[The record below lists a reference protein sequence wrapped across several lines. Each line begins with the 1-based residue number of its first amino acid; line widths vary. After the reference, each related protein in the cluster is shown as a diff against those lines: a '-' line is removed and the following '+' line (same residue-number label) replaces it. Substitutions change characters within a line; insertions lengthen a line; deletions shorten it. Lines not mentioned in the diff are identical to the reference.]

1 MARDTIRDYLFGFVR
16 VHILYHAAH
25 EEVYGKHLKEEL
37 ARHGYDISYGTL
49 YPMLHKMERD
59 GHLKSAPLKEGGKYR
74 RGYRI
79 TAAGQKILAE
89 AKAKVSELLDEL
101 NEHE

>member
-1 MARDTIRDYLFGFVR
+1 MARAALRDYVFGFVR

>member
-1 MARDTIRDYLFGFVR
+1 MARAALRDYVFGFVR

-37 ARHGYDISYGTL
+37 ARHGYDLSYGTL

-59 GHLKSAPLKEGGKYR
+59 GHLKSAPGREKGRYR

-79 TAAGQKILAE
+79 TPAGLKILAE
-89 AKAKVSELLDEL
+89 AKAKVRELLDEL
-101 NEHE
+101 EEHD